1 MIGLTPVTSIL
12 PRVKKEMIP
21 LIVPASLI
29 RNIAPI
35 LMASTLHQDT
45 NSVILRLLA
54 NHTSGYLPALQFP
67 PESWLARRFSF
78 MSLVADVFILLTN
91 TLQTIGPTI
100 LSVHNPS
107 MRRVIMTGL
116 KIRSLAVVLML
127 VLVLTTSSV
136 WAADQEAKVVST
148 QWLQDNLSR
157 SDIRI
162 VDVRNSVADYWQSHI
177 PGAVYMN
184 PEVMR
189 LADRGVP
196 VKLLPPEALVIMLGK
211 MGIDPKTMVVV
222 YTESGD
228 FKGPYLVW
236 ALDYLGHKQV
246 AVMEGGFSKWQKD
259 GFLVTQDYPEISVK
273 EYPQPKML
281 HHEVRASLDE
291 VKKVV
296 VSGGAIIIDVRPVEL
311 YTGEKGPWKRKGH
324 IKGSLSRFWGEDL
337 AAGGMW
343 KNRVEL
349 KAAYEKLG
357 VTPDKQ
363 IITSCGQGQMSAH
376 TYFTLKYLL
385 NYPNVRNYDGSFN
398 EWSNIMDLPVETGMT
413 P

>member
-1 MIGLTPVTSIL
+1 MSGIE
-12 PRVKKEMIP
+12 KK
-21 LIVPASLI
+21 
-29 RNIAPI
+29 
-35 LMASTLHQDT
+35 
-45 NSVILRLLA
+45 
-54 NHTSGYLPALQFP
+54 
-67 PESWLARRFSF
+67 AR
-78 MSLVADVFILLTN
+78 
-91 TLQTIGPTI
+91 
-100 LSVHNPS
+100 
-107 MRRVIMTGL
+107 
-116 KIRSLAVVLML
+116 AVVLMFL
-127 VLVLTTSSV
+127 LVLTTSPV
-136 WAADQEAKVVST
+136 WAADQEAKIVST
-148 QWLQDNLSR
+148 TWLHNNVSR
-157 SDIRI
+157 PDIRI
-162 VDVRNSVADYWQSHI
+162 VDVRDSVAAYWQSHI

-196 VKLLPPEALVIMLGK
+196 VKLMPPEALVVMLGG
-211 MGIDPKTMVVV
+211 MGIDPKTMVVI
-222 YTESGD
+222 YAETGD

-246 AVMEGGFSKWQKD
+246 AVMEGGFAKWRKE
-259 GFLVTQDYPEISVK
+259 GFLVTQDYPEIGAK
-273 EYPQPKML
+273 NYPLPKNL

-296 VSGGAIIIDVRPVEL
+296 ASGGALILDVRPVEL

-324 IKGSLSRFWGEDL
+324 IKGSLNRFWGEDL
-337 AAGGMW
+337 TTDGMW

-376 TYFTLKYLL
+376 TYFALKYLL
-385 NYPNVRNYDGSFN
+385 GYPNVRNYDGSFN
-398 EWSNIMDLPVETGMT
+398 EWSNINDLPVETGMT

>member
-1 MIGLTPVTSIL
+1 
-12 PRVKKEMIP
+12 
-21 LIVPASLI
+21 
-29 RNIAPI
+29 
-35 LMASTLHQDT
+35 
-45 NSVILRLLA
+45 
-54 NHTSGYLPALQFP
+54 
-67 PESWLARRFSF
+67 
-78 MSLVADVFILLTN
+78 MSLVSDIFMLLTN
-91 TLQTIGPTI
+91 TLQTISPTV
-100 LSVHNPS
+100 LKVHAPSV
-107 MRRVIMTGL
+107 RRYSMTGL
-116 KIRSLAVVLML
+116 KIRSLSVLL
-127 VLVLTTSSV
+127 ILALILTTSPV
-136 WAADQEAKVVST
+136 WAAAQEAKVVST
-148 QWLQDNLSR
+148 KWLQDNLSR
-157 SDIRI
+157 PDIRI

-196 VKLLPPEALVIMLGK
+196 VKLLPPEAFVIMLGK

-222 YTESGD
+222 YTEAGD

-236 ALDYLGHKQV
+236 ALDYLGHKR
-246 AVMEGGFSKWQKD
+246 AAIMEGGFAKWQKD
-259 GFLVTQDYPEISVK
+259 GFLITQDYPEIEAK
-273 EYPQPKML
+273 EYPRPKKL
-281 HHEVRASLDE
+281 HHEVRVSLDE

-296 VSGGAIIIDVRPVEL
+296 VSGGAMILDVRPVEL

-337 AAGGMW
+337 AADGMW
-343 KNRVEL
+343 KDRMEL
-349 KAAYEKLG
+349 KAAYQKLG

-398 EWSNIMDLPVETGMT
+398 EWSNIKDLPVETGMT